1 MKNTAPKPKP
11 SSQSIRSLASS
22 LPASVWVVL
31 VGMFINRFGTFVIPF
46 LGLHLR
52 KSGYSEAEAGIA
64 LAFYGSGHF
73 ASSIIGGYM
82 ADALGRRRSIVIS
95 MALGAIA
102 IWTLSSVTHIALIS
116 LCACMAGL
124 TAEMYRP
131 SASALITDEVLEE
144 QRVTVFAMLRFCINL
159 GWCLGPATGGW
170 LASHSFIWLFRLDAI
185 TCVAFGLLAWKWL
198 PRSEKVHVAM
208 KSITDI
214 PRGLVDQFR
223 INMKHPGFRRL
234 IFANVLVAFCFIQWI
249 STLGIA
255 MEQAGLPASFYGI
268 VLGLNG
274 VMIVL
279 MEIPLSTW
287 TRRHNPVWV
296 MSCGYALIGLSACLL
311 ALPKSMPL
319 FLIGMAVFTIGEMIS
334 LPVCMAYVSKIS
346 EPSQRG
352 RFMGMNGV
360 SWSFSFAVGPSI
372 GIMVCNQFPNG
383 FWADVGI
390 LGLLSGYIL
399 IAPQAKR
406 VGEKAPVSKC
416 GVTP

>member
-1 MKNTAPKPKP
+1 MNPIEHKTKP
-11 SSQSIRSLASS
+11 SPPSILSLASS

-31 VGMFINRFGTFVIPF
+31 AGMFINRFGTFVIPF

-52 KSGYSEAEAGIA
+52 KSGYSKAEAGMA
-64 LAFYGSGHF
+64 LAFYGAGHF
-73 ASSIIGGYM
+73 ASSIMGGYM
-82 ADALGRRRSIVIS
+82 ADALGRRRSILVS

-102 IWTLSSVTHIALIS
+102 IWTLSSVNHITLIS
-116 LCACMAGL
+116 MCAFMAGL

-131 SASALITDEVLEE
+131 SASALITDEVPEE

-198 PRSEKVHVAM
+198 PQSEKIHVAM
-208 KSITDI
+208 NGIADI

-223 INMKHPGFRRL
+223 ITMRHSGFRRL
-234 IFANVLVAFCFIQWI
+234 IVANVLVAFCFIQWI

-255 MEQAGLPASFYGI
+255 MEQAGLPASYYGI

-287 TRRHNPVWV
+287 TRKHNPAHMV
-296 MSCGYALIGLSACLL
+296 SCGYALIGMSACLL

-319 FLIGMAVFTIGEMIS
+319 FLIGMAIFTIGEMIS
-334 LPVCMAYVSKIS
+334 LPVCMAYVSNMC

-372 GIMVCNQFPNG
+372 GILMCNQFPNG
-383 FWADVGI
+383 FWVAVGI
-390 LGLLSGYIL
+390 LGLMSGYIL
-399 IAPQAKR
+399 VAPQAKR
-406 VGEKAPVSKC
+406 EGEKARVSKC
-416 GVTP
+416 GATP